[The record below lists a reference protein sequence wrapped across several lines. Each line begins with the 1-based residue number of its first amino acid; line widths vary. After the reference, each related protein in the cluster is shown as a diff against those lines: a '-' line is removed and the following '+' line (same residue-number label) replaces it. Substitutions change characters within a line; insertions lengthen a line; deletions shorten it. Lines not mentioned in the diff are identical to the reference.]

1 MRKFTREVKSLM
13 LGASMICVALLMPSC
28 IDDNYNLDK
37 ISSEVTIGGEEVVVP
52 IGSFGPVTLSDL
64 LGEGLEGLEQD
75 NGSYVLKF
83 EDEGQSFT
91 VEGISLPVLSGL
103 APKIDRFTF
112 QTPSLPT
119 DFMFD
124 EIKTS
129 FELGYPDLDV
139 TPAFNPVEFSAGI
152 NLDFG
157 IKLPEGMTIPALGK
171 LSFADE
177 GSVPFKAS
185 FDMPEQIRS
194 IGKIYL
200 GKNKSSFG
208 SMIEVA
214 LEFKGIKSINGG
226 GKLNL
231 EAVFPANYM
240 LANERGELIGNKLKI
255 ENYAVAAGVE
265 SFKIKAYLY
274 SIDFSQRSI
283 SRGVMNINDTI
294 SYKFDYQFESVQGY
308 CNASNLPQ
316 FCVTIAPEFRDMEV
330 VTNKIVVDDTDHSS
344 EIVYTLS
351 GLPES
356 VKSIDYV
363 AFSSAPISLRIDG
376 LSWLKSDALYVE
388 TQLPECF
395 VFDTDPNGYLNTSTN
410 KLRASV
416 AQFAKG
422 VSLNLKAIDLT
433 KGGAEIKSGQLVI
446 ETSISSHVS
455 DIQAGSTFM
464 LSEMLPP
471 TSPVKI
477 TTILE
482 EAHFYLDLAKCHVE
496 LNEQYYD
503 FKFDESQI
511 PSFEYSVD
519 VPDEL
524 AAVDRLELSTPKGD
538 DVKVRLGISR
548 PKNKVFPVDK
558 VYLSLTVNLKKLI
571 HPVDGQ
577 SAVETAAN
585 GDKILRI
592 DRKEWYPNRDP
603 YLELVE
609 VAIDAIENL
618 PEITGEKGA
627 RKININEKIAVTG
640 GVAIDAGTNINLASE
655 NVSLDFDFEIDD
667 AQVSKFYGKI
677 DYSFEPENLPEIELG
692 EMAGS
697 GLKIE
702 NLDISPII
710 RFNITNPIDL
720 PFLVSLALNPFDAEG
735 SPMADNRV
743 EIEDVRIAGEGR
755 TQIVLATKDR
765 RDEFAGQKEIT
776 FVETDLAKLFKGS
789 LPSKVAVDMKV
800 NTDLSTTHV
809 IDLSKSSYEIGYD
822 YSVVLPLEFGHDFD
836 ITFEQ
841 DIEMPEFLPTD
852 EGVESGA
859 GVASGDSSLL
869 SMIEVGDVALI
880 ADFAT
885 TIPLDFVLNAECL
898 DKDGR
903 PAAAQIRF
911 GENNNMIH
919 GHHPEDAEP
928 EVHSTLELLFD
939 LGESGKFETLNDI
952 AVLRLRLNLRNNSE
966 TTSAL
971 SPDQSLEGKFRLRLR
986 DGITIDLEGLL
997 TE

>member
-1 MRKFTREVKSLM
+1 M
-13 LGASMICVALLMPSC
+13 LGASMICVSLLMPSC

-37 ISSEVTIGGEEVVVP
+37 ISSEVTIGGEEVIVP

-64 LGEGLEGLEQD
+64 LGENLEGLNHD
-75 NGSYVLKF
+75 NGSYVLKL
-83 EDEGQSFT
+83 EDEGQSFSID
-91 VEGISLPVLSGL
+91 GFSLPVLSGL
-103 APKIDRFTF
+103 APKIDQMTF
-112 QTPSLPT
+112 KTPSLPT
-119 DFMFD
+119 DFMFN

-129 FELGYPDLDV
+129 FELGYPDLNFSPEFDI
-139 TPAFNPVEFSAGI
+139 VEFSSGI

-157 IKLPEGMTIPALGK
+157 VQLPEGMTIPALGK

-177 GSVPFKAS
+177 GTIPFKAS
-185 FDMPEQIRS
+185 LDIPEQIRS

-200 GKNKSSFG
+200 GKNENSYG
-208 SMIEVA
+208 SPIEIA

-240 LANERGELIGNKLKI
+240 LANERGELVGNRLKL
-255 ENYAVAAGVE
+255 ENCTVGAGVE
-265 SFKIKAYLY
+265 SFKIKAYVY
-274 SIDFSQRSI
+274 SIDFSQKSV
-283 SRGVMNINDTI
+283 SRGLMNIDDAI
-294 SYKFDYQFESVQGY
+294 AYEFDYQFESVSGY
-308 CNASNLPQ
+308 CNVANMPQ

-330 VTNKIVVDDTDHSS
+330 VTNNIVIDDTDHLSD
-344 EIVYTLS
+344 IVYTLS

-363 AFSSAPISLRIDG
+363 AFSSAPISLRIEG

-388 TQLPECF
+388 TQLPDCF
-395 VFDTDPNGYLNTSTN
+395 VFDTDPKGYLNTSTN
-410 KLRASV
+410 KLRAPV

-464 LSEMLPP
+464 LSEMVPP
-471 TSPVKI
+471 SSPVKI
-477 TTILE
+477 TTILD
-482 EAHFYLDLAKCHVE
+482 EAHFYLDLEKCHVV

-524 AAVDRLELSTPKGD
+524 AAVDRLELTTPKGD
-538 DVKVRLGISR
+538 AVKARLGISH
-548 PKNKVFPVDK
+548 PKNVVFPVDK
-558 VYLSLTVNLKKLI
+558 VYLSLTINLKKLI

-585 GDKILRI
+585 GDKIIRI
-592 DRKEWYPNRDP
+592 DHKEWYPNRDP
-603 YLELVE
+603 YLDLLEI
-609 VAIDAIENL
+609 AIDAIENL
-618 PEITGEKGA
+618 PEITGEKGN

-640 GVAIDAGTNINLASE
+640 GVAIDAGTDVNLSSE
-655 NVSLDFDFEIDD
+655 NIKLDFDFEIDD
-667 AQVSKFYGKI
+667 AQISKFYGKV
-677 DYSFEPENLPEIELG
+677 DYSFEPENMPEIELG

-755 TQIVLATKDR
+755 TQIVLATKDHR
-765 RDEFAGQKEIT
+765 EEFAGQKDIT
-776 FVETDLAKLFKGS
+776 FVETDLGKLFKGA

-800 NTDLSTTHV
+800 ETDLSTTHV
-809 IDLSKSSYEIGYD
+809 IDLSKPSYEIGYD
-822 YSVVLPLEFGHDFD
+822 YSVVIPLEFGHDFD
-836 ITFEQ
+836 ISFEQ

-852 EGVESGA
+852 EDVEPGA

-911 GENNNMIH
+911 GESNNMIH

-928 EVHSTLELLFD
+928 EAHSTLELQFD

-966 TTSAL
+966 TPSTLA
-971 SPDQSLEGKFRLRLR
+971 PDQVLEGKLRLRVR
-986 DGITIDLEGLL
+986 DGITVDLEGLMS
-997 TE
+997 E